1 MASCEVC
8 QVEVSP
14 GDAVKKADAGG
25 FVHYYCSEAHALQ
38 EKPAAEEAPTP
49 VAEQLTVEDVVAEAT
64 EEIVAEEE
72 PAPPAKKTRSTRAK
86 KGV

>member
-1 MASCEVC
+1 MATCEVC
-8 QVEVSP
+8 KADVSP

-49 VAEQLTVEDVVAEAT
+49 VAEQLTVE
-64 EEIVAEEE
+64 EIVAEEE
-72 PAPPAKKTRSTRAK
+72 PAPPAKKTRQTRAK

>member
-38 EKPAAEEAPTP
+38 EKPAVAEELE
-49 VAEQLTVEDVVAEAT
+49 VIEGQITV

-72 PAPPAKKTRSTRAK
+72 PAPPAKKTRQTRAK

>member
-1 MASCEVC
+1 MATCEVC
-8 QVEVSP
+8 KADVSP
-14 GDAVKKADAGG
+14 GDAVKKADEGG

-38 EKPAAEEAPTP
+38 EKPAAEEEVTP
-49 VAEQLTVEDVVAEAT
+49 VAAQLTV

-72 PAPPAKKTRSTRAK
+72 PAPPVKKTRQTRAK

>member
-1 MASCEVC
+1 MATCEVC

-49 VAEQLTVEDVVAEAT
+49 VAEQLTVE
-64 EEIVAEEE
+64 EIVAEEE
-72 PAPPAKKTRSTRAK
+72 PAPPAKKTRQTRAK